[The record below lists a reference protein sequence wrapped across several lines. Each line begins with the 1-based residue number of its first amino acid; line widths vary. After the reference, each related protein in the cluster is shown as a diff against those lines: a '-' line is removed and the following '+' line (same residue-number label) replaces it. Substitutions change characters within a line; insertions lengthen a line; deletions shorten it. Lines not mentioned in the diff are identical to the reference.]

1 MTIFFTNVNTHG
13 KCCFRDFLFATL
25 FSRLFIYI
33 VLSLRQRILA
43 HRGLRRR
50 HYPSD
55 IDAVLQAVETELSG
69 SDRIVGYHGMW
80 QRLLQGHTL
89 VIGKETVCHV
99 LRIVDPTGVDRRLR
113 NRPRRRN
120 YRGEGPNYIWH
131 VDGYNKL
138 KPFGFCIHGCID
150 GYSQRILW

>member
-50 HYPSD
+50 HNPSD

-69 SDRIVGYHGMW
+69 SDRIVTTMATTNLNLSASAFTAVLTDTASVYFGKRW
-80 QRLLQGHTL
+80 EQRKITR
-89 VIGKETVCHV
+89 V
-99 LRIVDPTGVDRRLR
+99 
-113 NRPRRRN
+113 
-120 YRGEGPNYIWH
+120 
-131 VDGYNKL
+131 
-138 KPFGFCIHGCID
+138 
-150 GYSQRILW
+150 SQQNIF